1 MRTHLKPLA
10 ALLPLAFVS
19 DLHAQQLLD
28 PVVVTSTR
36 FESEQQQQP
45 IAAQA
50 ITAEEIR
57 ESSATTVSEVLS
69 KLGNVQTRISFTGV
83 PDTPIDLRGFGMTG
97 DQNTLVLVNGQ
108 RISEFENATARLS
121 AIPLDS
127 IERIEILRGSG
138 AVLYGS
144 GASGGTI
151 NIITR
156 SSIAA
161 PLSGNLSAQIGSH
174 DSRDLRGGMQV
185 GGNNWGLR
193 LNAQHYENDNY
204 RKNNRAKQDAVN
216 GELRFGDQKDFIA
229 LGFNADNQKARLPGA
244 RTEAELWSDR
254 RGTSTPDDYL
264 NSKNQMYFLRGEKNL
279 GDVTLALDI
288 GHRDKKSDMYTASAW
303 GTSLMKT
310 DVSMTTVSPRILW
323 KSKLGSV
330 DNQLTAGIDW
340 SEWTYQNDTTGTGLL
355 SSLDEHGKQKNRAIY
370 IRDEMRF
377 PTGTRLSL
385 GARRESVEQNHRERL
400 VLNSESST
408 KQYLNAHEIALQQEL
423 GRDFSAY
430 GRMGRSFRV
439 ANIDE
444 NRCWFAPCPA
454 PLKPQTSQDRE
465 VGVQWSGKRASMR
478 AGLFQMNVDNE
489 IHYMN
494 INPYLFGANVNL
506 PPTRHRG
513 LELEGKVFL
522 GDSVD
527 VAARYT
533 RTQAK
538 FREGVYGGVNVTGN
552 EVPMVPKDRIG
563 LNIGWQATDDTRA
576 TFNVIY
582 TGKQRYDNDQANRF
596 RRMPGYVVAD
606 LKVSHQMGPWRFAAG
621 INNLF
626 DKKYYSYGIV
636 NGTYTSFN
644 AYPED
649 RRNAYISAEYR
660 F

>member
-1 MRTHLKPLA
+1 MHTHLKPLA
-10 ALLPLAFVS
+10 ALLPLLFVS
-19 DLHAQQLLD
+19 DLHAQQALD
-28 PVVVTSTR
+28 SVVVTATR

-45 IAAQA
+45 IAAQV
-50 ITAEEIR
+50 ITAEEIK
-57 ESSATTVSEVLS
+57 ESSATTVAEVLS
-69 KLGNVQTRISFTGV
+69 KLGNVHTRINFTGV
-83 PDTPIDLRGFGMTG
+83 PDTPIDLRGFGITG
-97 DQNTLVLVNGQ
+97 GQNTLVLVNGQ
-108 RISEFENATARLS
+108 RISEYEGATARLS

-144 GASGGTI
+144 GATGGTI

-185 GGNNWGLR
+185 GGDNWGLR

-288 GHRDKKSDMYTASAW
+288 GHRDKKSDMYTASTW

-330 DNQLTAGIDW
+330 DNQLTVGIDW
-340 SEWTYQNDTTGTGLL
+340 SEWTYQNDTTGTGGL

-370 IRDEMRF
+370 IRDEVHF

-385 GARRESVEQNHRERL
+385 GARRESVEQNHREQL
-400 VLNSESST
+400 VPKPET
-408 KQYLNAHEIALQQEL
+408 TEKRYLNAHEIALQQEL
-423 GRDFSAY
+423 GAGFSAY

-444 NRCWFAPCPA
+444 NRCWFAPCP
-454 PLKPQTSQDRE
+454 PLLKPQTSQDRE
-465 VGVQWSGKRASMR
+465 VGMQWNGKRASFR
-478 AGLFQMNVDNE
+478 ASLFQMNVDNE
-489 IHYMN
+489 IHYNALTYSNMN
-494 INPYLFGANVNL
+494 LS
-506 PPTRHRG
+506 PTRHRG

-538 FREGVYGGVNVTGN
+538 FREGVYGSVNVAGN
-552 EVPMVPKDRIG
+552 EVPLVPKDRIG

-596 RRMPGYVVAD
+596 RRMPAYVVAD

-636 NGTYTSFN
+636 NGTYTSFS

>member
-1 MRTHLKPLA
+1 MHTHLKPLA
-10 ALLPLAFVS
+10 ALLPLLFVS
-19 DLHAQQLLD
+19 DLHAQQALD
-28 PVVVTSTR
+28 PVVVTATR

-45 IAAQA
+45 IAAQV

-57 ESSATTVSEVLS
+57 ESSATTVAEVLS
-69 KLGNVQTRISFTGV
+69 KLGNVHTRINFTGV

-108 RISEFENATARLS
+108 RISEYEGATARLS

-144 GASGGTI
+144 GATGGTI

-156 SSIAA
+156 SPIAV
-161 PLSGNLSAQIGSH
+161 PLSGNVSAQIGSH

-185 GGNNWGLR
+185 GGENWGLR

-204 RKNNRAKQDAVN
+204 RKNNRSKQDAVN
-216 GELRFGDQKDFIA
+216 GELRFGNQKDFIA

-244 RTEAELWSDR
+244 RTEDELWNDR
-254 RGTSTPDDYL
+254 RGTSTPNDYL
-264 NSKNQMYFLRGEKNL
+264 NSKNQMYFLRGEKSL

-288 GHRDKKSDMYTASAW
+288 SHRDKKADMYTASAW

-340 SEWTYQNDTTGTGLL
+340 SEWSYHNDTTGTGWL

-377 PTGTRLSL
+377 PTNTRLSL

-400 VLNSESST
+400 VPKPETSE
-408 KQYLNAHEIALQQEL
+408 KRYLNAYEIALQQEL
-423 GRDFSAY
+423 GSGFSAY

-444 NRCWFAPCPA
+444 NRCWFAPCP
-454 PLKPQTSQDRE
+454 PLLKPQTSQDRE
-465 VGVQWSGKRASMR
+465 VGMEWHGKRASFR
-478 AGLFQMNVDNE
+478 AGLFQMNVNNE
-489 IHYMN
+489 IHYNALTYSN
-494 INPYLFGANVNL
+494 INLS
-506 PPTRHRG
+506 PTRHRG
-513 LELEGKVFL
+513 LELEGRMFL

-538 FREGVYGGVNVTGN
+538 FREGIYGGVNVAGN
-552 EVPMVPKDRIG
+552 DVPLVPKDRIG

-606 LKVSHQMGPWRFAAG
+606 LKVSHQMGPWRFAVG

-649 RRNAYISAEYR
+649 RRNAYVSAEYR

>member
-45 IAAQA
+45 IAAQV

-161 PLSGNLSAQIGSH
+161 PLSGNVSAQIGSH

-185 GGNNWGLR
+185 GGENWGLR

-385 GARRESVEQNHRERL
+385 GARRESVEQSHRERL
-400 VLNSESST
+400 VPNPESST

-489 IHYMN
+489 IHYNVLTYSNMN
-494 INPYLFGANVNL
+494 LS
-506 PPTRHRG
+506 PTRHRG

>member
-1 MRTHLKPLA
+1 MHTHLKPLA

-28 PVVVTSTR
+28 LVVVTSTR

-45 IAAQA
+45 IAAQV

-151 NIITR
+151 NVITR

-161 PLSGNLSAQIGSH
+161 PLFGNLSAQIGSH
-174 DSRDLRGGMQV
+174 DSRDLRSGMQV
-185 GGNNWGLR
+185 GGENWGLR

-204 RKNNRAKQDAVN
+204 RKNNRVKQDAIN
-216 GELRFGDQKDFIA
+216 GELRLGNQKDFIA
-229 LGFNADNQKARLPGA
+229 IGFNADNQKARLPGP

-254 RGTSTPDDYL
+254 RGTRTPDDYV
-264 NSKNQMYFLRGEKNL
+264 NSKNQMVFLRGEKNL
-279 GDVTLALDI
+279 GDVTLGLDI
-288 GHRDKKSDMYTASAW
+288 GHRDKQGDMYNQSTW
-303 GTSLMKT
+303 GSSRMKT
-310 DVSMTTVSPRILW
+310 DVKTTTVSPRVLW
-323 KSKLGSV
+323 KSKFGNV

-340 SEWTYQNDTTGTGLL
+340 SEWSYHNDTAGTGWL

-385 GARRESVEQNHRERL
+385 GARRESVEQSHRERL
-400 VLNSESST
+400 VPNPESST

-489 IHYMN
+489 IHYNVLTYSNMN
-494 INPYLFGANVNL
+494 LS
-506 PPTRHRG
+506 PTRHRG

-563 LNIGWQATDDTRA
+563 LNIGWQATNDTRA

-582 TGKQRYDNDQANRF
+582 TGKQRYDNDQANLF

-636 NGTYTSFN
+636 NGAYTSFN

>member
-45 IAAQA
+45 IAAQV

-161 PLSGNLSAQIGSH
+161 PLSGNVSAQIGSH

-185 GGNNWGLR
+185 GGENWGLR

-204 RKNNRAKQDAVN
+204 RKNNRVKQDAIN
-216 GELRFGDQKDFIA
+216 GELRLGNQKDFIA
-229 LGFNADNQKARLPGA
+229 LGFNADNQKARLPGP

-254 RGTSTPDDYL
+254 RGTNTPSDYL
-264 NSKNQMYFLRGEKNL
+264 NSKNQMVFLRGEKNL
-279 GDVTLALDI
+279 GDVTLGLDI
-288 GHRDKKSDMYTASAW
+288 GHRDKQGDMYNQSTW
-303 GTSLMKT
+303 GSSRMKT
-310 DVSMTTVSPRILW
+310 DVKTTIVSPRVLW
-323 KSKLGSV
+323 KSKFGNV

-340 SEWTYQNDTTGTGLL
+340 SEWTYQNDTTGTGWL

-400 VLNSESST
+400 VPNPESST

-430 GRMGRSFRV
+430 SRVGRSFRV

-489 IHYMN
+489 IHYNALTYSNMN
-494 INPYLFGANVNL
+494 LS
-506 PPTRHRG
+506 PTRHRG

-538 FREGVYGGVNVTGN
+538 VREGVYGGVNVTGN

-596 RRMPGYVVAD
+596 RRMPAYVVAD

-636 NGTYTSFN
+636 NGAYTSFN

>member
-36 FESEQQQQP
+36 FESEQQKQP
-45 IAAQA
+45 IAAQV

-161 PLSGNLSAQIGSH
+161 PLSGNVSAQIGSH

-185 GGNNWGLR
+185 GGENWGLR

-204 RKNNRAKQDAVN
+204 RKNNRVKQDAIN
-216 GELRFGDQKDFIA
+216 GELRLGNQKDFIA
-229 LGFNADNQKARLPGA
+229 LGFNADNQKARLPGP

-254 RGTSTPDDYL
+254 RGTRTPDDYV
-264 NSKNQMYFLRGEKNL
+264 NSKNQMVFLRGEKNL
-279 GDVTLALDI
+279 GDVTLGLDI
-288 GHRDKKSDMYTASAW
+288 GHRDKQGDMYNQSTW
-303 GTSLMKT
+303 GSSRMKT
-310 DVSMTTVSPRILW
+310 DVKTTTVSPRVLW
-323 KSKLGSV
+323 KSKFGNV

-340 SEWTYQNDTTGTGLL
+340 SEWSYHNDTAGTGWL

-385 GARRESVEQNHRERL
+385 GARRESVEQSHRERL
-400 VLNSESST
+400 VPNPESST

-489 IHYMN
+489 IHYNVLTYSNMN
-494 INPYLFGANVNL
+494 LS
-506 PPTRHRG
+506 PTRHRG

>member
-36 FESEQQQQP
+36 FESEQQKQP
-45 IAAQA
+45 IAAQV

-161 PLSGNLSAQIGSH
+161 PLSGNVSAQIGSH

-185 GGNNWGLR
+185 GGENWGLR

-204 RKNNRAKQDAVN
+204 RKNNRVKQDAIN
-216 GELRFGDQKDFIA
+216 GELRLGNQKDFIA
-229 LGFNADNQKARLPGA
+229 LGFNADNQKARLPGP

-254 RGTSTPDDYL
+254 RGTNTPSDYL
-264 NSKNQMYFLRGEKNL
+264 NSKNQMVFLRGEKNL
-279 GDVTLALDI
+279 GDVTLGLDI
-288 GHRDKKSDMYTASAW
+288 GHRDKQGDMYNQSTW
-303 GTSLMKT
+303 GSSRMKT
-310 DVSMTTVSPRILW
+310 DVKTTIVSPRVLW
-323 KSKLGSV
+323 KSKFGNV

-340 SEWTYQNDTTGTGLL
+340 SEWSYHNDTAGTGWL

-400 VLNSESST
+400 VPNPESST

-430 GRMGRSFRV
+430 GRMGRSFRI

-489 IHYMN
+489 IHYNALTYSNMN
-494 INPYLFGANVNL
+494 LS
-506 PPTRHRG
+506 PTRHRG
-513 LELEGKVFL
+513 LELEGRVFL

-538 FREGVYGGVNVTGN
+538 FREGVYGGVNVAGN
-552 EVPMVPKDRIG
+552 DVPLVPKDRIG

-596 RRMPGYVVAD
+596 RRMPAYVVAD

-636 NGTYTSFN
+636 NGAYTSFN

>member
-1 MRTHLKPLA
+1 MHTHLKPLA
-10 ALLPLAFVS
+10 ALLPLLFVS
-19 DLHAQQLLD
+19 DLHAQQTLD
-28 PVVVTSTR
+28 SVVVTATR

-45 IAAQA
+45 IAAQV
-50 ITAEEIR
+50 ITAEEIK
-57 ESSATTVSEVLS
+57 ESSATTVAEVLS
-69 KLGNVQTRISFTGV
+69 KLGNVHTRISFTGT

-97 DQNTLVLVNGQ
+97 GQNTLVLVNGQ
-108 RISEFENATARLS
+108 RISEYEGATARLS

-144 GASGGTI
+144 GATGGTI

-185 GGNNWGLR
+185 GGDNWGLR

-204 RKNNRAKQDAVN
+204 RRNNRSKQDAVN

-288 GHRDKKSDMYTASAW
+288 GHRDKQADMYTASAW

-330 DNQLTAGIDW
+330 DNQFTAGIDW
-340 SEWTYQNDTTGTGLL
+340 SEWTYQNDTTGTGWL

-370 IRDEMRF
+370 IRDEMHF
-377 PTGTRLSL
+377 PTGTRLSF
-385 GARRESVEQNHRERL
+385 GARRESVEQNHREQL
-400 VLNSESST
+400 VPKPET
-408 KQYLNAHEIALQQEL
+408 TEKRYLNAHEIALQQEL
-423 GRDFSAY
+423 GAGFSAY

-444 NRCWFAPCPA
+444 NRCWFAPCP
-454 PLKPQTSQDRE
+454 PLLKPQTSQDRE
-465 VGVQWSGKRASMR
+465 VGMQWNGKRASFR
-478 AGLFQMNVDNE
+478 ASLFQMNVDNE
-489 IHYMN
+489 IHYNALTYSNMN
-494 INPYLFGANVNL
+494 LS
-506 PPTRHRG
+506 PTRHRG

-538 FREGVYGGVNVTGN
+538 FREGVYGGVNVAGN
-552 EVPMVPKDRIG
+552 EVPLVPKDRIG

-576 TFNVIY
+576 TFNVLY

-649 RRNAYISAEYR
+649 RRNAYVSAEYR